1 MNVRKILIALF
12 ASIAL
17 AVGAVLVYRRYKQ
30 NDNINT
36 DETIDG
42 KAYQRAAERQWDISQ
57 GVLTTIG
64 TGFLSNITAIKG
76 GTFPMLDESQDAWT
90 AKVRANN
97 RALIENLVEKYDSV
111 VSEVSTLARVPRWL
125 IYGIMAVE
133 NPKGNPASQINADKA
148 TGLMM
153 VTPPTAN
160 DTVRIALRKGLLQEG
175 QKEILTKKIGATDT
189 ANLLKDKYGVVNH
202 ITATDLKD
210 VTLNLML
217 GAAKLSNLI
226 DKFGTDSLHKV
237 LACYNQGDYY
247 LSTKG
252 YTNFS
257 LAKLY
262 ATTGSHRDYLQKTLG
277 AHGSLDII
285 CNDLGILD

>member
-42 KAYQRAAERQWDISQ
+42 KAYQRAAERQWEISQ
-57 GVLTTIG
+57 GVLTNIG

-90 AKVRANN
+90 TKDRGNN
-97 RALIENLVEKYDSV
+97 RVLIEGLIEKYDNV
-111 VSEVSTLARVPRWL
+111 VVDVSALAKVPRWL

-133 NPKGNPASQINADKA
+133 NPKGNPNSQIPADRA

-153 VTPPTAN
+153 ITPPTAN

-175 QKEILTKKIGATDT
+175 QKEILVKKAGATDT

-226 DKFGTDSLHKV
+226 DKFGTDALHKV

-262 ATTGSHRDYLQKTLG
+262 ATAGPHREYLQKTLG

>member
-1 MNVRKILIALF
+1 MKIRKILIAGF
-12 ASIAL
+12 AGIAL
-17 AVGAVLVYRRYKQ
+17 AVGAVLVYRRYRQ
-30 NDNINT
+30 NANIVN

-42 KAYQRAAERQWDISQ
+42 KAYQRAAEREWNISK
-57 GVLTTIG
+57 GSVTTIG
-64 TGFLSNITAIKG
+64 TGFLSNITAVKG
-76 GTFPMLDESQDAWT
+76 GTFPMLDVSQDAWT
-90 AKVRANN
+90 AKDRANN
-97 RALIENLVEKYDSV
+97 RALIEGLVEKYDEVVADVSV
-111 VSEVSTLARVPRWL
+111 LAKVPRWL
-125 IYGIMAVE
+125 IYGIMSVE
-133 NPKGNPASQINADKA
+133 NPKGNPNSQIPADRA

-153 VTPPTAN
+153 ITPPTAN

-175 QKEILTKKIGATDT
+175 QKEILVKKAGATDT

-252 YTNFS
+252 YTNYS
-257 LAKLY
+257 LEKLY
-262 ATTGSHRDYLQKTLG
+262 ATAGPHREYLQKTLG
-277 AHGSLDII
+277 NNGSLDII